1 MRRKTFTALCFF
13 VFMIYF
19 NSTTLVTHAAPVL
32 TKKIPPLVE
41 DTKSEQYSYV
51 QSATIAISPSSTKVS
66 YLVNISGSLSVTSIT
81 GTMTI
86 YKGTIPI
93 YNLPLTSGRLMYET
107 GDINS
112 FGSGSYRITFSGT
125 VTSTHG
131 SETLEIESTNSY

>member
-1 MRRKTFTALCFF
+1 MKRKIITALCFSI
-13 VFMIYF
+13 FMIYF
-19 NSTTLVTHAAPVL
+19 NSTTFITHAAPAL
-32 TKKIPPLVE
+32 TEKSYPLTE
-41 DTKSEQYSYV
+41 DVKSERYSYV
-51 QSATIAISPSSTKVS
+51 QSATIAVSPSSTKVS

-93 YNLPLTSGRLMYET
+93 YNLPLNSGRLMYES
-107 GDINS
+107 GEINS

-131 SETLEIESTNSY
+131 SEPLEIESTNSY